1 MPNYSSRNN
10 DSQKDEYKKMFA
22 GALSTFE
29 KLKKFE
35 RQKNMNIDESLQNE
49 NKVDAPKA
57 PSYDNDLYRDAE
69 TNYQQMFAG
78 ALKSDD
84 PHSHIINHHLM
95 KIKPHEFWILRHT
108 AKLANAGALN
118 DSMLGDKS
126 TWSPMESG
134 AVADIAN
141 SRDLNHLTDM
151 VYNDKLLGGGL
162 KEKFEFMNVYKR
174 LAQSLGK
181 TASKLLPIF
190 PKLLNLLPKN
200 QYRK

>member
-10 DSQKDEYKKMFA
+10 DNHKDELKKMVA
-22 GALSTFE
+22 GAFSTFQ
-29 KLKKFE
+29 KLKEFE
-35 RQKNMNIDESLQNE
+35 RQKNVNIDENFKNE
-49 NKVDAPKA
+49 NKVDAPKK

-108 AKLANAGALN
+108 AKLANGGALN
-118 DSMLGDKS
+118 DSILGDKS
-126 TWSPMESG
+126 TWSPNVIG
-134 AVADIAN
+134 AVDDISN

-151 VYNDKLLGGGL
+151 VYNDKLLGGNL
-162 KEKFEFMNVYKR
+162 TDKFGFVNVYKN

-181 TASKLLPIF
+181 TAVKLSPMF
-190 PKLLNLLPKN
+190 PKLLN
-200 QYRK
+200 